1 MTRKRVTASEKKQR
15 HEWAVRQIDA
25 GMGLSELTAFTAE
38 TWGCSRRQARD
49 VVAAAHKDWLDAC
62 YGSEEIDQRDL
73 LFQQVGRLERIARK
87 AENAG
92 QFSAA
97 VGAITALNRMMAL
110 VLTRRVSVVTQTST
124 TGAKKG
130 PAQLSLRQLR
140 SSGAHR

>member
-73 LFQQVGRLERIARK
+73 LFQQVGRLERIALKPAR
-87 AENAG
+87 
-92 QFSAA
+92 
-97 VGAITALNRMMAL
+97 LD
-110 VLTRRVSVVTQTST
+110 RR
-124 TGAKKG
+124 
-130 PAQLSLRQLR
+130 LSLTPPISVHSLVSGHATRQSALTLI
-140 SSGAHR
+140 ALWAPTI

>member
-49 VVAAAHKDWLDAC
+49 VVAKAHKDWLDAC

-73 LFQQVGRLERIARK
+73 LSSRWDDSSASPARQKMQVSFQRQSAPLRL
-87 AENAG
+87 
-92 QFSAA
+92 
-97 VGAITALNRMMAL
+97 
-110 VLTRRVSVVTQTST
+110 
-124 TGAKKG
+124 
-130 PAQLSLRQLR
+130 
-140 SSGAHR
+140 

>member
-1 MTRKRVTASEKKQR
+1 MTRKRVTTSEKKQR
-15 HEWAVRQIDA
+15 HEWAIRQIDA

-49 VVAAAHKDWLDAC
+49 VVAAAHKDWLDAA

-87 AENAG
+87 AEKAG

-110 VLTRRVSVVTQTST
+110 GADQKGFRGHRTHPRRY
-124 TGAKKG
+124 
-130 PAQLSLRQLR
+130 
-140 SSGAHR
+140 

>member
-25 GMGLSELTAFTAE
+25 GMGLSELTALTAE

-49 VVAAAHKDWLDAC
+49 VVAKAHKDWLDAC

-92 QFSAA
+92 QFFSDSWRYYGAESNDG
-97 VGAITALNRMMAL
+97 VGCSDQKGFRGH
-110 VLTRRVSVVTQTST
+110 RTQ
-124 TGAKKG
+124 
-130 PAQLSLRQLR
+130 
-140 SSGAHR
+140 H

>member
-1 MTRKRVTASEKKQR
+1 M
-15 HEWAVRQIDA
+15 RQIDA

-49 VVAAAHKDWLDAC
+49 VVAAAHKDWLDAR

-97 VGAITALNRMMAL
+97 VGAITALNKYLKRFA
-110 VLTRRVSVVTQTST
+110 T
-124 TGAKKG
+124 TAGSK
-130 PAQLSLRQLR
+130 SLP
-140 SSGAHR
+140 